1 MSAEARIEHVAFIMD
16 VSGLTPADL
25 EMTGRKMEMRKVI
38 SSLQGQ
44 NLDTTQSLD
53 TVIWQLTVSFG
64 MKTRQVLI

>member
-25 EMTGRKMEMRKVI
+25 EMTGRNMEMRKVI